1 MRKATQGDN
10 THMNRTPKCSIFLTL
25 TIFIMASVFLQ
36 ATATECYHD
45 SSPDGESHR
54 STRKGEEPNENSK
67 RILTHYKDRQST
79 IEAITPTILDEEEQ
93 VSFLRNRREELKKV
107 SEDIENL
114 SARLS
119 SNWGYM
125 RYS

>member
-1 MRKATQGDN
+1 
-10 THMNRTPKCSIFLTL
+10 MNRTPKCSIFLTL